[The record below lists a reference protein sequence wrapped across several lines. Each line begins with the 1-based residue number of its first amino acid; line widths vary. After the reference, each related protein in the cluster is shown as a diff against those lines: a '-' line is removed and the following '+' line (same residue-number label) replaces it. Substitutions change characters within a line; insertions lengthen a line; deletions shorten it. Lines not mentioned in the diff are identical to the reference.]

1 MELRLRGRSRTCTL
15 RLRILYHPLDNYA
28 TRVYHNNEA
37 TLQQRGGDCVTN
49 PETDLIGASDAA
61 RLLGVERSTIKRY
74 EERGRLVPV
83 QIHYEGLRR
92 KPLFRRADVEA
103 LRPADPSTNV

>member
-1 MELRLRGRSRTCTL
+1 V
-15 RLRILYHPLDNYA
+15 N
-28 TRVYHNNEA
+28 
-37 TLQQRGGDCVTN
+37 VTN

-103 LRPADPSTNV
+103 LRPPDPSANV